1 MTCFVVVR
9 KTWALD
15 DQFSILFFSKL
26 LTTIKFQGSQLVH
39 IQRLAKIDQ
48 WLHNRELTFRLT
60 YVPANGRLPRRCRQK
75 HFGKTSN
82 LEYVFTVTWLNPAI
96 KMAWSGHCLFFLE
109 GKTRPASLLSYSSE
123 TSRNLQPL
131 RKHKKHYLKKL
142 ICITY
147 ISYILTSY
155 LRIVFWRVSDEL
167 PCSVL
172 KRRTIF

>member
-1 MTCFVVVR
+1 MR

-15 DQFSILFFSKL
+15 DQFIILFFSKL
-26 LTTIKFQGSQLVH
+26 LTTIKFQESQLVH
-39 IQRLAKIDQ
+39 IQLLTNIHK
-48 WLHNRELTFRLT
+48 WLHDREFTFRLT

-96 KMAWSGHCLFFLE
+96 KMAWSGHCLCFLE
-109 GKTRPASLLSYSSE
+109 GKTRPPFLLNYSSE

-131 RKHKKHYLKKL
+131 RKHNKNYIKKL
-142 ICITY
+142 IYTTY

-155 LRIVFWRVSDEL
+155 LRIVFWRVFVALFRFE
-167 PCSVL
+167 
-172 KRRTIF
+172 KTHII